1 MNLKDIKYYY
11 ESELIKRIRQVTM
24 LKNDKMYPYK
34 NAVIT
39 LENLNPN
46 ILVPP
51 QNYILDSVLKNV
63 MDLAYSLDEYSVHN
77 PGEYYDIFNLKY
89 YDIFNLS
96 GFLEFTLFDS
106 FDKPIRRTLL
116 PPIIEESIEADGTI
130 KPIICDGMHRIYL
143 ARVRCLPSVNCVYIR
158 GVSSRTPYYA
168 YPVLGGW
175 DGVKRI
181 SKLSPSL
188 IKKFHRIRGN
198 KKLYRNFDSVFTNS
212 SAPRGSGN

>member
-11 ESELIKRIRQVTM
+11 GSELIKRIRQVTM
-24 LKNDKMYPYK
+24 LKNDNIYPYK

-51 QNYILDSVLKNV
+51 QDYILDSALKNV
-63 MDLAYSLDEYSVHN
+63 MDLNYFLNEYPVDNPDEF
-77 PGEYYDIFNLKY
+77 YDMFNLR
-89 YDIFNLS
+89 
-96 GFLEFTLFDS
+96 GFLKFTLFDS

-130 KPIICDGMHRIYL
+130 KPIICDGMHRIYW
-143 ARVRCLPSVNCVYIR
+143 ARVNCLPFVNCVYIR

-175 DGVKRI
+175 DGVKRV
-181 SKLSPSL
+181 SELSPGL
-188 IKKFHRIRGN
+188 IKKFHRIRDN